1 MRAGQPRAMLDN
13 SIRRR
18 IDPAL
23 LAAGRWLSDRGA
35 TPNGVT
41 LAAFALGLVAAAL
54 IASHWFIAGGLAL
67 VASRI
72 GDGLD
77 GWVARASGRQTDFG
91 GFLDIV
97 LDFAFYGAIPF
108 AFALAEPAH
117 NAVPA
122 AFLILTFYVNGASF
136 LAYAQMA
143 EKRGKEGETVERGSK
158 SLLYTTGLAEATET
172 ISVFVAMCVFPGAFA
187 WLAWGF
193 GAVCLYTACSRIML
207 AREAFRD

>member
-1 MRAGQPRAMLDN
+1 MLDTP
-13 SIRRR
+13 IRAR
-18 IDPAL
+18 IDPL
-23 LAAGRWLSDRGA
+23 LLRMGRWMSERGA

-41 LAAFALGLVAAAL
+41 LGAFALGIAAAAAISFEVYAL
-54 IASHWFIAGGLAL
+54 GLVL
-67 VASRI
+67 LLLSRL

-77 GWVARASGRQTDFG
+77 GWVARASDRQSDFG

-108 AFALAEPAH
+108 GFALADPGS

-122 AFLILTFYVNGASF
+122 AFLVLTFYINGASF

-143 EKRGKEGETVERGSK
+143 EKRGTPERGTK
-158 SLLYTTGLAEATET
+158 SLLYSTGWAEATET
-172 ISVFVAMCVFPGAFA
+172 IVVFVLACVAPTWFP

-193 GAVCLYTACSRIML
+193 GAVCLYTAFSRIML

>member
-1 MRAGQPRAMLDN
+1 MLDN
-13 SIRRR
+13 AIRAR
-18 IDPAL
+18 IDPIL

-41 LAAFALGLVAAAL
+41 LAAFAVGLAAGAAIWAQHYWLGLVL
-54 IASHWFIAGGLAL
+54 ILL
-67 VASRI
+67 SRI

-77 GWVARASGRQTDFG
+77 GWVARASNRQSDFG

-97 LDFAFYGAIPF
+97 LDFAFYGLVPV
-108 AFALAEPAH
+108 AFALADPPA

-122 AFLILTFYVNGASF
+122 AVLVLTFYVNGASF
-136 LAYAQMA
+136 LAYATMA
-143 EKRGKEGETVERGSK
+143 EKRGTVERGSK

-172 ISVFVAMCVFPGAFA
+172 IVVFCAMCVFPGAFA
-187 WLAWGF
+187 WLAYGF
-193 GAVCLYTACSRIML
+193 ALVCAYTTFSRVML

>member
-1 MRAGQPRAMLDN
+1 MLDN
-13 SIRRR
+13 TIRAR

-23 LAAGRWLSDRGA
+23 LATGRWLADRGA
-35 TPNGVT
+35 SPNGVT
-41 LAAFALGLVAAAL
+41 LAAFAVGLVAAAA
-54 IASHWFIAGGLAL
+54 IASQWFVAGAVLLL
-67 VASRI
+67 VSRI

-108 AFALAEPAH
+108 AFALADPAA

-122 AFLILTFYVNGASF
+122 AFLVLTFYVNGASF

-143 EKRGKEGETVERGSK
+143 EKRGKMEHGTVERGSK

-172 ISVFVAMCVFPGAFA
+172 IAVLVVACLLPSWFA
-187 WLAWGF
+187 VLAWAF
-193 GAVCLYTACSRIML
+193 GAVCLYTAFSRIML
-207 AREAFRD
+207 ARQAFLD

>member
-1 MRAGQPRAMLDN
+1 MLDAG
-13 SIRRR
+13 IRKR
-18 IDPAL
+18 IDPVL
-23 LAAGRWLSDRGA
+23 LGMGRWLSERGA

-41 LAAFALGLVAAAL
+41 VAAFAAGLAAAAL
-54 IASHWFIAGGLAL
+54 IAVHWFAAGAIVLL
-67 VASRI
+67 LSRL

-108 AFALAEPAH
+108 AFALANPQE
-117 NAVPA
+117 NAVPG
-122 AFLILTFYVNGASF
+122 AFLVLTFYVNGASF

-143 EKRGKEGETVERGSK
+143 EKRGTVERGSK

-172 ISVFVAMCVFPGAFA
+172 IAVFIAMCLFPAAFG

-193 GAVCLYTACSRIML
+193 GAVCLYTAFSRIML

>member
-1 MRAGQPRAMLDN
+1 MLDAP
-13 SIRRR
+13 IRQR

-54 IASHWFIAGGLAL
+54 IASHWFVLGGVVLIL
-67 VASRI
+67 SRI

-97 LDFAFYGAIPF
+97 LDFAFYGVIPF
-108 AFALAEPAH
+108 AFALADPPA
-117 NAVPA
+117 NAVAA
-122 AFLILTFYVNGASF
+122 AFLVLTFYVNGASF

-143 EKRGKEGETVERGSK
+143 EKRGTVERGSK

-172 ISVFVAMCVFPGAFA
+172 IAVFVAMCLFPAWFA
-187 WLAWGF
+187 GLAWAF
-193 GAVCLYTACSRIML
+193 GAVCIYTAFSRIML
-207 AREAFRD
+207 ARDAFRD

>member
-1 MRAGQPRAMLDN
+1 MLDAG
-13 SIRRR
+13 IRKR
-18 IDPAL
+18 IDPVL
-23 LAAGRWLSDRGA
+23 LGMGRWLSERGA

-41 LAAFALGLVAAAL
+41 VAAFAAGLAAAAL
-54 IASHWFIAGGLAL
+54 IAVHWFAAGAIVLL
-67 VASRI
+67 LSRL

-108 AFALAEPAH
+108 AFALANPQE
-117 NAVPA
+117 NAVPG
-122 AFLILTFYVNGASF
+122 AFLVLTFYVNGASF
-136 LAYAQMA
+136 LAYAQMS
-143 EKRGKEGETVERGSK
+143 EKRGTVERGSK

-172 ISVFVAMCVFPGAFA
+172 IAVFIAMCLFPAAFG

-193 GAVCLYTACSRIML
+193 GAVCLYTAFSRIML

>member
-1 MRAGQPRAMLDN
+1 MLDTAV
-13 SIRRR
+13 RRR

-54 IASHWFIAGGLAL
+54 IASQWFVAGAIVLL
-67 VASRI
+67 ASRI

-91 GFLDIV
+91 GYLDIV

-108 AFALAEPAH
+108 AFALAEPAY

-122 AFLILTFYVNGASF
+122 AFLVLTFYVNGASF

-143 EKRGKEGETVERGSK
+143 EKRGTAERGTK

-172 ISVFVAMCVFPGAFA
+172 IAVFVAMCLFPNAFA
-187 WLAWGF
+187 WLAWAF
-193 GAVCLYTACSRIML
+193 GAVCVYTAFSRIML
-207 AREAFRD
+207 ARRDFAE

>member
-1 MRAGQPRAMLDN
+1 MLDTP
-13 SIRRR
+13 IRHR

-23 LAAGRWLSDRGA
+23 FRMGRWLSDRGA

-41 LAAFALGLVAAAL
+41 LVAFAVGLGAAAA
-54 IASHWFIAGGLAL
+54 IAAEAYLVGLAL
-67 VASRI
+67 VLASRL

-108 AFALAEPAH
+108 AFALADPAR

-122 AFLILTFYVNGASF
+122 AFLVLTFYVNGASF
-136 LAYAQMA
+136 LAYAQVA
-143 EKRGKEGETVERGSK
+143 EKRGGVERGAK

-172 ISVFVAMCVFPGAFA
+172 LAVFAAACLLPLWFP

-193 GAVCLYTACSRIML
+193 GAVCLYTAFSRIML
-207 AREAFRD
+207 ARRAFGAG

>member
-1 MRAGQPRAMLDN
+1 MLDTP
-13 SIRRR
+13 IRRR
-18 IDPAL
+18 IDPVL
-23 LAAGRWLSDRGA
+23 LAAGRWLSARGA

-41 LAAFALGLVAAAL
+41 LTAFGFGLMAASAIALEAYLV
-54 IASHWFIAGGLAL
+54 GGLL
-67 VASRI
+67 LLLSRL

-108 AFALAEPAH
+108 AFALADPAA

-122 AFLILTFYVNGASF
+122 AFLVLTFYVNGASF

-143 EKRGKEGETVERGSK
+143 EKRGTVERGTK

-172 ISVFVAMCVFPGAFA
+172 IAVFVAACLFPTWFP
-187 WLAWGF
+187 WLAWLF
-193 GAVCLYTACSRIML
+193 GAVCLYTAFSRIML
-207 AREAFRD
+207 ARVAFRD

>member
-1 MRAGQPRAMLDN
+1 MLDAP
-13 SIRRR
+13 IRQR

-41 LAAFALGLVAAAL
+41 LAAFALGVAAAAL
-54 IASHWFIAGGLAL
+54 IATHWFVLGGVVL

-97 LDFAFYGAIPF
+97 LDFAFYGVIPF
-108 AFALAEPAH
+108 AFALADPPA
-117 NAVPA
+117 NAVAA
-122 AFLILTFYVNGASF
+122 AFLVLTFYVNGASF

-143 EKRGKEGETVERGSK
+143 EKRGTVERGSK

-172 ISVFVAMCVFPGAFA
+172 ISVFVAMCLFPAWFP

-193 GAVCLYTACSRIML
+193 GAVCLYTAFSRIML
-207 AREAFRD
+207 ARETFRE

>member
-1 MRAGQPRAMLDN
+1 MLDTP
-13 SIRRR
+13 IRQR
-18 IDPAL
+18 IDPVL
-23 LAAGRWLSDRGA
+23 LRMGQWLSARGA

-41 LAAFALGLVAAAL
+41 LAAFAVGLLAATAIAKEAFLLGLAFL
-54 IASHWFIAGGLAL
+54 LL
-67 VASRI
+67 SRV

-77 GWVARASGRQTDFG
+77 GWVARASNRQTDFG

-108 AFALAEPAH
+108 AFALADPSR

-122 AFLILTFYVNGASF
+122 AFLVLTFYINGASF
-136 LAYAQMA
+136 LAYAQVA
-143 EKRGKEGETVERGSK
+143 EKRGGVERGAK

-172 ISVFVAMCVFPGAFA
+172 IAVFSAMCLLPRWFP

-193 GAVCLYTACSRIML
+193 GAVCLYTAFSRVML
-207 AREAFRD
+207 ARGAFRD